1 MNGSVPIV
9 SDLGVA
15 KDQLE
20 PGYAEAGGLKQ
31 AVGFALLFLPFV
43 ASTVLSV
50 TPLVSYLV
58 AWVGSL
64 WIFWL
69 TMSGRVRP
77 LPGGVGAFD
86 QLFRP
91 IVLTQGLFAF
101 YMCLTSVFYVADLYG
116 FYYFEKVA
124 TLPVQ
129 SESIAEAAA
138 AQRYYVLAHAAV
150 AAGMLLAMDYRRS
163 GTWVVRP
170 LENPILALYTL
181 SIIAFVVASAL
192 GEQDQ
197 IGVRAGQASIVA
209 VVFGLSLAFA
219 EKRPGL
225 LTLGGALFVAHVGAA
240 ILSGWKEDVLVLALL
255 LSAFLYPY
263 ARRTVLIGA
272 PLGLLLLLTV
282 LPTFANVVRQMNWW
296 GGAEKT
302 EAAALAFEQ
311 VRDGQDALAST
322 NWTFLTGRLS
332 EIGLFTR
339 YIYDID
345 GSGEYYG
352 TQLIQQ
358 AATGLVPRALW
369 PDKPNMEKL
378 VMERV
383 YWHGVADRMSTISA
397 KPQYIVDGYL
407 SYGAWGVLAAGMAFG
422 LLASIASRACERW
435 FGGYFWGSGLVY
447 TSMFAVFW
455 KGNSFE
461 FFFPVVLWSFI
472 LLVPLFYLARAAGL
486 ILHPEDVEDRFEW
499 EEATLG
505 PVRHGRRRL
514 RRA

>member
-1 MNGSVPIV
+1 MGASTDAPEDTSGSP
-9 SDLGVA
+9 LG
-15 KDQLE
+15 
-20 PGYAEAGGLKQ
+20 Y
-31 AVGFALLFLPFV
+31 ALLFAPFGLAV
-43 ASTVLSV
+43 ALTPL
-50 TPLVSYLV
+50 PLVSYLV
-58 AWVGSL
+58 AWAGSL
-64 WIFWL
+64 WVFWL

-101 YMCLTSVFYVADLYG
+101 YMCMTSVFYVADLYG

-129 SESIAEAAA
+129 SEAIAEVAA

-150 AAGMLLAMDYRRS
+150 AAGMLLAMNYRRS

-170 LENPILALYTL
+170 LKNPILALYIL
-181 SIIAFVVASAL
+181 SLVAFVVASVL

-197 IGVRAGQASIVA
+197 IGTRAGQASIVTA
-209 VVFGLSLAFA
+209 VFGLSLAFA
-219 EKRPGL
+219 ERRPGL
-225 LTLGGALFVAHVGAA
+225 LVLGGVLFAAHVGAA
-240 ILSGWKEDVLVLALL
+240 ILSGWKEEVLVLALL

-263 ARRTVLIGA
+263 ARRAVLVGA
-272 PLGLLLLLTV
+272 PLGLLFLLTV
-282 LPTFANVVRQMNWW
+282 LPTFVTVVRQMNWW
-296 GGAEKT
+296 GGTERT

-311 VRDGQDALAST
+311 VRESQDALAST
-322 NWTFLTGRLS
+322 NWAFLTGRIS
-332 EIGLFTR
+332 NMGDFTQYLR
-339 YIYDID
+339 SME
-345 GSGEYYG
+345 SGGEHYG
-352 TQLIQQ
+352 YQLIHQ
-358 AATGLVPRALW
+358 AAVGLVPRALW
-369 PDKPNMEKL
+369 PDKPNMEEL

-383 YWHGVADRMSTISA
+383 YWHGVADRRSNISA
-397 KPQYIVDGYL
+397 KPPYIVDGYL

-455 KGNSFE
+455 KGNCFE

-486 ILHPEDVEDRFEW
+486 ILHPEDVEDELEW
-499 EEATLG
+499 EEATLD
-505 PVRHGRRRL
+505 PVRHGRGGL
-514 RRA
+514 HRA